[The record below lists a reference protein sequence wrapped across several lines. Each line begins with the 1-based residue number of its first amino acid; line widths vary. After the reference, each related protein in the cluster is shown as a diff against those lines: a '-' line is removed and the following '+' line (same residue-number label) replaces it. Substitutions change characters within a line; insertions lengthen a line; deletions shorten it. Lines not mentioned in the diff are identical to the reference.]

1 MTKLLIDTNI
11 VLDLLANR
19 EPFYDGAAQIFSLAD
34 KHKVILSVSSLSF
47 ATFYY
52 ILSKSYQ
59 PPEVLAVLRKL
70 KILVNVL
77 ALNEKII
84 ELALNN
90 DKFDDFEDGLQ
101 YHTAVENGQDIILTR
116 NQKDFKKSVIPVM
129 NAEEYLVS
137 IA

>member
-47 ATFYY
+47 ATVYY

-59 PPEVLAVLRKL
+59 APEVRAVLRKL

-101 YHTAVENGQDIILTR
+101 YYTAVENGQDIILTR

-129 NAEEYLVS
+129 NADEYLVS

>member
-47 ATFYY
+47 VTVYY

-90 DKFDDFEDGLQ
+90 DKFDDFEDDLQ

>member
-1 MTKLLIDTNI
+1 M
-11 VLDLLANR
+11 
-19 EPFYDGAAQIFSLAD
+19 
-34 KHKVILSVSSLSF
+34 
-47 ATFYY
+47 
-52 ILSKSYQ
+52 
-59 PPEVLAVLRKL
+59 RKL

-90 DKFDDFEDGLQ
+90 DKFDDFEDDLQ